1 MEPVYRVLVVI
12 ARTLIAVIGVR
23 PRVENADRLPP
34 TGGAV
39 FASNHTSYIDFIGV
53 GLGGRAA
60 GRFVRFML
68 KAELQKIP
76 IMKFLIRSCKAVPV
90 DRFAGADAYAAAV
103 QSLSDGE
110 VVGVY
115 PEATISRSFEIKT
128 LKSGAAR
135 MALEANVPIVPVIVW
150 GMQRKWTKGQPRH
163 MRYSRTPV
171 LVRVGE
177 PIAPTG
183 DAESLTAVLRT
194 QMQALLEQVQIEYGT
209 DPAGA
214 RWLPARLGGSAP
226 TLAEADK
233 MDADELAA
241 KAAARAEQAE

>member
-12 ARTLIAVIGVR
+12 AHTLLAVIGVR
-23 PRVENADRLPP
+23 PRVENADRLPA

-39 FASNHTSYIDFIGV
+39 LAANHTAYLDFIGV
-53 GLGGRAA
+53 GLAGRAA

-68 KAELQKIP
+68 KAEAAKMP
-76 IMKFLIRSCKAVPV
+76 IMRFLVRQCKAVPV

-115 PEATISRSFEIKT
+115 PEATISRSFEIKK

-163 MRYSRTPV
+163 LRYSRTPM
-171 LVRVGE
+171 LVRLGDA
-177 PIAPTG
+177 IAPTG
-183 DAESLTAVLRT
+183 DAESLTAQLRT
-194 QMQALLEQVQIEYGT
+194 RMQDLLEQVQLEYGT
-209 DPAGA
+209 EPAGA
-214 RWLPARLGGSAP
+214 PWLPVRLGGSAP

-233 MDADELAA
+233 LDADELAA
-241 KAAARAEQAE
+241 KAAARAEKAK